1 MILLVAAALLT
12 CATTV
17 GYDTDSDRRAFFRY
31 HHTSTSMTTIATSW
45 SKVAFAIT
53 LTRIVHN
60 RILTYCLWAIIVTAN
75 MIIVLGM
82 VSIWIPADGDPLA
95 KYRPVHNVSLPLRDL
110 QYLGGTTI
118 GTICLPRLTG
128 MPGYLR
134 RIVQLT

>member
-118 GTICLPRLTG
+118 GTICLPHLTG
-128 MPGYLR
+128 MPGYPV
-134 RIVQLT
+134 RIV